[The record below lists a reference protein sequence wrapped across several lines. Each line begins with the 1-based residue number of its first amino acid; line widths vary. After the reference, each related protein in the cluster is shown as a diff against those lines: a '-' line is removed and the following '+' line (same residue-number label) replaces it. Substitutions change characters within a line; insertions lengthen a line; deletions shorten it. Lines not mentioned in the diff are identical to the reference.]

1 MSLTV
6 NKEIFQTTVILKII
20 GILDISTINGI
31 LPFLELEN
39 EVEKLI
45 FDFSDLEF
53 IDSTG
58 IGIIIEAIYQ
68 SQEVN
73 FTIELKGLDEET
85 REIFET
91 VGVFKILEAIQ
102 REVY

>member
-31 LPFLELEN
+31 LPFLELGN
-39 EVEKLI
+39 EVDKLI

-68 SQEVN
+68 SQEAN
-73 FTIELKGLDEET
+73 FTIEIKGLDEET
-85 REIFET
+85 HEILET

-102 REVY
+102 GEAC